1 MITVNKKFRKLRPT
15 SQKVLLLLLGGIA
28 LGLTHDPRQYF
39 KIVKDIKKEWKWI
52 NKRNLHR
59 VIRNL
64 YSSRLI
70 DTKDSSDGTT
80 TMVLTEFGKK
90 HALTY
95 QIDAITIS
103 PMNKWDRKWRIVM
116 FDVPEKHK
124 RARDALSRSLKR
136 MGFAQLQKS
145 VFVHPFECSKVTMF
159 VAEFFNV
166 RQYIRHVLADHI
178 DNEALLKKKFH
189 IT

>member
-39 KIVKDIKKEWKWI
+39 KIVKYIKKEWEWI
-52 NKRNLHR
+52 DKRNLHR
-59 VIRNL
+59 VIQNL
-64 YSSRLI
+64 YRSHLI
-70 DTKDSSDGTT
+70 DSKDNSDGTT

-95 QIDAITIS
+95 QIDTITIS

-145 VFVHPFECSKVTMF
+145 VFVHPFECSKETMF

>member
-1 MITVNKKFRKLRPT
+1 MITANKKFRKLRPT

-70 DTKDSSDGTT
+70 DTKDSSDG
-80 TMVLTEFGKK
+80 
-90 HALTY
+90 
-95 QIDAITIS
+95 
-103 PMNKWDRKWRIVM
+103 
-116 FDVPEKHK
+116 PEKHK

-145 VFVHPFECSKVTMF
+145 VFVHPFECSKETMF

-178 DNEALLKKKFH
+178 DNESTLKKKFH
-189 IT
+189 LT

>member
-1 MITVNKKFRKLRPT
+1 MITANKKFRKLRPT

-136 MGFAQLQKS
+136 MGFAQLQKAFS
-145 VFVHPFECSKVTMF
+145 CTHSNAQKKLCSSRNFLTFANIFATFSRTILTTK
-159 VAEFFNV
+159 
-166 RQYIRHVLADHI
+166 RY
-178 DNEALLKKKFH
+178 
-189 IT
+189 

>member
-39 KIVKDIKKEWKWI
+39 KIVKYIKKEWEWI
-52 NKRNLHR
+52 DKRNLHR
-59 VIRNL
+59 V
-64 YSSRLI
+64 
-70 DTKDSSDGTT
+70 
-80 TMVLTEFGKK
+80 M
-90 HALTY
+90 
-95 QIDAITIS
+95 
-103 PMNKWDRKWRIVM
+103 
-116 FDVPEKHK
+116 
-124 RARDALSRSLKR
+124 RSLKR

-145 VFVHPFECSKVTMF
+145 VFVHPFECSKETMF